1 MKIMQKK
8 KSKYTSY
15 AIILSKSQQ
24 NQYLQKSNYFLYQNS
39 NTVLEQATKEE
50 DYQQIID
57 QILQQVQ
64 NGEEDIQKCLKDLKK
79 CLDEYFNHHNQKNF
93 APYFRKSLKQLIE
106 SAISFLNQ
114 EKLDMSLI
122 ILNECDML
130 VQTFSGFPDMQILTY
145 NNLSCY
151 FRKCKDQKRALK
163 LLEKA
168 ENIYS
173 KNQTT
178 TNMGITF
185 LNKSAILSEMGR
197 HQEAIKCAKASVKE
211 LKNQFEK
218 VFEQKKLHQEKYLN
232 MKNFKN
238 SMLSNSKVDNSK
250 LEEDFYQREEQTKQI
265 NLEFQDIATELGI
278 AYHNLATEEQY
289 FKLFDRSIK
298 NFFNAYTIVKE
309 YLGDNH
315 PLTSQFHQSFQ
326 AVNKKYQQHISNSN
340 ENDQGKQKKFHNKIN
355 ESPEYYS
362 KDLNSIQINNNELA
376 AIKTQNS
383 IEDVNA
389 QEEKEHKQSFK
400 NNDIQLQRKNIT
412 SQQDAKNRNMLKKQ
426 VEGTVIDYKQQ
437 MKAINLNMY
446 NLLYSDDDGDEGQN
460 EMQIPNT
467 QARIE
472 LYKNKYQQPP
482 QGKSTVSHKK
492 PQIYNQMYFDNLKE
506 MNQFKI
512 KQQKTL
518 ENQEQTNNKN
528 MKVSKASDLIE
539 NLMESPKSTEK
550 RINIFEIDQMLIRRN
565 KSNQTQ
571 RQKGG
576 SDLNFGQTQY
586 KYGQDPKEQQ
596 AADLNHP
603 AFFLAKKMQGKYTKL
618 STIRPMTAQEILDS
632 PPQKKEVGG
641 RKYKV
646 NPKLLIPDTV
656 IEATNR
662 YQDYLQ
668 REKQQN
674 QKKSFVIKSTS
685 TKNISQSDKEKHEK
699 MFNLEDINTDQE
711 NAKFDKKN
719 LKTQQDS
726 QSQKALPQGKHQS
739 SEKNISKGGQ
749 ENDNNN
755 FKQKL
760 EQMKQKIVL
769 NQQESERLKNQNKKW
784 NFETIKDD
792 QTNQEKNNYKSQ
804 QSQQKRGEAAYYST
818 KIPTKSQDRRI
829 HSQSGNFEAATQIP
843 QEYQIV
849 SPYMN
854 STVRAKSSL
863 VSAIQKGRMCC
874 VFDENS
880 YNLIIAFQ
888 DIQSGQGV
896 DMEDQC
902 RFYINLSN
910 LREIFSKEDD
920 SKYQTHQQH
929 SKHYNQY
936 LQDHPQEFN
945 DAKLHMLRYNLETLF
960 KKFKPLLSID
970 IEKKCLVV
978 EQNFSGY
985 TVQIKTPLHPKGIV
999 TKLNFY
1005 SQNSS
1010 IFTLPSSKNSSESQK
1025 NLKNMLVVEYPAE
1038 ELFLQKENKK
1048 LEELEENY
1056 IILQKFVY
1064 ASLSNK
1070 QGMLATLFNTNTLQ
1084 LQFNFKSLDQQV
1096 DIFHYVVVEP
1106 IIQDYGPYFE
1116 SEDTQIA
1123 LSILCENLVTMWK
1136 YDGKNLTYDK
1146 KDKWSLKNEVEI
1158 PNQGKKQ
1165 LQYQIIQ
1172 QPSNDFSII
1181 QKKEA
1186 WIEIYEDDNLEFQI
1200 NKKELLDKI
1209 DESHESEDE
1218 SKQEKIPFSNQH
1230 YKPNQSQFSQNEKGN
1245 HSNQPSKK
1253 FQIVNKYEE
1262 EEYEFDDE
1270 DEKNQNVDKTQPH
1283 TKNQDNQSKNS
1294 SRIPSKHESNQDIKE
1309 NISNG
1314 FQKQQKIEQKQ
1325 SNIDDQYKI
1334 DKENIQKPNRNSQK
1348 EKEDFSKLQQPNNT
1362 SQNQQLD
1369 SDQRKQS
1376 SRQNSVLNE
1385 TNGGDSSKNT
1395 RQKNLSNQFARPQ
1408 SSKKQMDI
1416 RNNLSKG
1423 SPLNNLENQDIL
1435 DFESSKQVRQAYDQQ
1450 NQDED
1455 EEDKYNDQQ
1464 KLHQQDQINKE
1475 ERKSSV
1481 IYQSTNQNKNQDNK
1495 NNVHTQ
1501 NEQKDIAVNEFK
1513 QQGDNCSK
1521 KVQNRERPEATYS
1534 KSRNNS
1540 IKIQQEQ
1547 IKNNYSLNISQEKEG
1562 DVEYIDI
1569 NDTQQIV

>member
-1 MKIMQKK
+1 M
-8 KSKYTSY
+8 SEHTEEFSY
-15 AIILSKSQQ
+15 EIE
-24 NQYLQKSNYFLYQNS
+24 QYGLGEDHVKEKDNIVLQK
-39 NTVLEQATKEE
+39 ATKEE

-64 NGEEDIQKCLKDLKK
+64 NLEGDIEKCLKGLKK

-93 APYFRKSLKQLIE
+93 AIYFRKCLKQLIE
-106 SAISFLNQ
+106 GAISFLNQ
-114 EKLDMSLI
+114 GKLDMSLI
-122 ILNECDML
+122 ILNECDLL

-168 ENIYS
+168 ENVYS
-173 KNQTT
+173 KNQAT

-218 VFEQKKLHQEKYLN
+218 VFEQKKSHQEKYLN

-238 SMLSNSKVDNSK
+238 SMLSNSKGDNSK

-309 YLGDNH
+309 YLGENH
-315 PLTSQFHQSFQ
+315 PLTSQFYQSFQ
-326 AVNKKYQQHISNSN
+326 GVNKKYQLHISNSN
-340 ENDQGKQKKFHNKIN
+340 NSDQGKQKKFPNKIN
-355 ESPEYYS
+355 ESPEYDS
-362 KDLNSIQINNNELA
+362 KDLNSIQLNNNELA
-376 AIKTQNS
+376 AIQTQNS
-383 IEDVNA
+383 IDDMNA
-389 QEEKEHKQSFK
+389 EEQKEKKQSFK
-400 NNDIQLQRKNIT
+400 NNDIQLQRKNIV
-412 SQQDAKNRNMLKKQ
+412 SKQDVKNRNMLKKQ
-426 VEGTVIDYKQQ
+426 LEGTVIDYKQQ

-446 NLLYSDDDGDEGQN
+446 NLLYSDDEGEEGQQ

-482 QGKSTVSHKK
+482 QNMKNQSNISHKK
-492 PQIYNQMYFDNLKE
+492 PQIYNQMYFDNQKE

-512 KQQKTL
+512 KQQKTQ
-518 ENQEQTNNKN
+518 ENQEQINNKN
-528 MKVSKASDLIE
+528 LKVSKASDLIE

-565 KSNQTQ
+565 KSNQNQ

-576 SDLNFGQTQY
+576 YDFYSGQTQQKTRQQY
-586 KYGQDPKEQQ
+586 HKEQQ
-596 AADLNHP
+596 AVDLNHP

-618 STIRPMTAQEILDS
+618 SSIRPMTAQEILDS

-685 TKNISQSDKEKHEK
+685 TKNINQADKEKHEK
-699 MFNLEDINTDQE
+699 LINFEDINNNQE
-711 NAKFDKKN
+711 AAKFGKNN

-726 QSQKALPQGKHQS
+726 QSQKVSTQGKYYSGQKNV
-739 SEKNISKGGQ
+739 SENDQ
-749 ENDNNN
+749 ENDDNNN

-769 NQQESERLKNQNKKW
+769 SQQESDRIKNQNKKW
-784 NFETIKDD
+784 NFETVKHD
-792 QTNQEKNNYKSQ
+792 QANTEKSNQKSQ
-804 QSQQKRGEAAYYST
+804 LSQQRRGESAYYVN

-829 HSQSGNFEAATQIP
+829 HSQSGNIEAATQIP
-843 QEYQIV
+843 SEYQII

-854 STVRAKSSL
+854 SAVRARSSL
-863 VSAIQKGRMCC
+863 VSAIQKGRICC

-888 DIQSGQGV
+888 DIQYGQGV

-902 RFYINLSN
+902 KFYINLSN

-920 SKYQTHQQH
+920 SKYQNHKEPNKHQN
-929 SKHYNQY
+929 YNQP
-936 LQDHPQEFN
+936 DTQEIN
-945 DAKLHMLRYNLETLF
+945 DTKQHMLRYNLETLF

-985 TVQIKTPLHPKGIV
+985 SVQLKTILHPKGIV

-1005 SQNSS
+1005 SPYSS
-1010 IFTLPSSKNSSESQK
+1010 NITLPSSKNSSENQK

-1038 ELFLQKENKK
+1038 ELFLQKQNKK

-1064 ASLSNK
+1064 VSLNNK
-1070 QGMLATLFNTNTLQ
+1070 QGILATLLNTNTQQ
-1084 LQFNFKSLDQQV
+1084 LQFNFKSLDQLV
-1096 DIFHYVVVEP
+1096 DVFHYVVVEP
-1106 IIQDYGPYFE
+1106 IIQDYGLYFE

-1123 LSILCENLVTMWK
+1123 LSILCENLVSMWK

-1146 KDKWSLKNEVEI
+1146 KDKWSLKNEIEI

-1181 QKKEA
+1181 LKKEA
-1186 WIEIYEDDNLEFQI
+1186 WIEIYEDDNLDFQI

-1218 SKQEKIPFSNQH
+1218 SKQEKIPLSNHHQ
-1230 YKPNQSQFSQNEKGN
+1230 KLIQSQFSQSEKSN
-1245 HSNQPSKK
+1245 HSNPPSKK
-1253 FQIVNKYEE
+1253 FQMVNKYEE
-1262 EEYEFDDE
+1262 EEFSFEE
-1270 DEKNQNVDKTQPH
+1270 QDEKNQKVDKTPTQA
-1283 TKNQDNQSKNS
+1283 KNQESQSKNS
-1294 SRIPSKHESNQDIKE
+1294 SRIPSRHESNLDLNEHQ
-1309 NISNG
+1309 SNG
-1314 FQKQQKIEQKQ
+1314 FQKQQKIETKQ
-1325 SNIDDQYKI
+1325 NYIDDQSRV
-1334 DKENIQKPNRNSQK
+1334 DKDYIQKPNKNPQK
-1348 EKEDFSKLQQPNNT
+1348 EKEDNSKMQQQPN
-1362 SQNQQLD
+1362 SIPQHQQLD
-1369 SDQRKQS
+1369 QDLKNQS
-1376 SRQNSVLNE
+1376 SRKNSFLNE
-1385 TNGGDSSKNT
+1385 SNGGESSKNT

-1408 SSKKQMDI
+1408 SSKQQIDV

-1423 SPLNNLENQDIL
+1423 SPQNDLQNQNILN
-1435 DFESSKQVRQAYDQQ
+1435 FESNKQVRKTYDQQ
-1450 NQDED
+1450 YQNEYDDGQE
-1455 EEDKYNDQQ
+1455 
-1464 KLHQQDQINKE
+1464 LHLQDQINNK

-1481 IYQSTNQNKNQDNK
+1481 MHQSNDQIKSQDNQK
-1495 NNVHTQ
+1495 NNAHNQ
-1501 NEQKDIAVNEFK
+1501 IEQRDSAVNEIK
-1513 QQGDNCSK
+1513 QQGDK

-1540 IKIQQEQ
+1540 LKIQQDQ
-1547 IKNNYSLNISQEKEG
+1547 MNDNYSLNISQEKEG

>member
-1 MKIMQKK
+1 MSEHIEEF
-8 KSKYTSY
+8 SSDFE
-15 AIILSKSQQ
+15 
-24 NQYLQKSNYFLYQNS
+24 QYGVEEDHVKEKHNI
-39 NTVLEQATKEE
+39 VLEKATKEE
-50 DYQQIID
+50 DYQNLID
-57 QILQQVQ
+57 QILQ
-64 NGEEDIQKCLKDLKK
+64 KC
-79 CLDEYFNHHNQKNF
+79 
-93 APYFRKSLKQLIE
+93 LKQLIE
-106 SAISFLNQ
+106 VAISFLNQ

-122 ILNECDML
+122 ILNECDIL

-168 ENIYS
+168 ENVYG

-218 VFEQKKLHQEKYLN
+218 VFEQKKSHQEKYLN

-238 SMLSNSKVDNSK
+238 SMLSNSMGDNSK

-315 PLTSQFHQSFQ
+315 PLTTQFYQSFQ
-326 AVNKKYQQHISNSN
+326 VVNKKYQLHISNSN
-340 ENDQGKQKKFHNKIN
+340 NMDQGKQKKFHNKIN

-362 KDLNSIQINNNELA
+362 KDLNSIQNNYNNNELA
-376 AIKTQNS
+376 AINTQNS
-383 IEDVNA
+383 IEEFNA
-389 QEEKEHKQSFK
+389 EEQKEQKQSFK
-400 NNDIQLQRKNIT
+400 NNDIQLQRKNIVP
-412 SQQDAKNRNMLKKQ
+412 QEEVKNRKMLKKQ
-426 VEGTVIDYKQQ
+426 LEGTVIDYKQQ
-437 MKAINLNMY
+437 MKAINLNIY
-446 NLLYSDDDGDEGQN
+446 NLLYSDEEGEEGQN
-460 EMQIPNT
+460 EMYIPNT

-472 LYKNKYQQPP
+472 LYKNKYQQQPP
-482 QGKSTVSHKK
+482 QSLKNQSSISQKK

-506 MNQFKI
+506 MHQFKI

-518 ENQEQTNNKN
+518 ENQEQNNNKN
-528 MKVSKASDLIE
+528 IKYSKASDLIE
-539 NLMESPKSTEK
+539 NIMESPKSSEK
-550 RINIFEIDQMLIRRN
+550 KINIFEIDQMLIRRN
-565 KSNQTQ
+565 KSNQNQ

-576 SDLNFGQTQY
+576 SDLYFGQTQH
-586 KYGQDPKEQQ
+586 KSGQDSKEQQ
-596 AADLNHP
+596 AVDINHP
-603 AFFLAKKMQGKYTKL
+603 AFFLAKKMQGKYTKQ

-685 TKNISQSDKEKHEK
+685 TKNLKQADKEKHEK
-699 MFNLEDINTDQE
+699 MFNLEGINSHQE
-711 NAKFDKKN
+711 NPKFDKNKVN
-719 LKTQQDS
+719 TLYNGQG
-726 QSQKALPQGKHQS
+726 QKVLTQGKHNS
-739 SEKNISKGGQ
+739 SEKSISKNGQ
-749 ENDNNN
+749 EIDNNN

-769 NQQESERLKNQNKKW
+769 SQQENERLKNQNKKW

-792 QTNQEKNNYKSQ
+792 QTNLEKNNQKSQ
-804 QSQQKRGEAAYYST
+804 LSQQKRGESAYYVN
-818 KIPTKSQDRRI
+818 KIPSKSQERRI
-829 HSQSGNFEAATQIP
+829 HSQSGNIEAATQIP
-843 QEYQIV
+843 AEYQIV

-854 STVRAKSSL
+854 SAVRAKSSL

-874 VFDENS
+874 VFDENT

-896 DMEDQC
+896 EMEDQC

-920 SKYQTHQQH
+920 SKYQTHQE
-929 SKHYNQY
+929 SKKYY
-936 LQDHPQEFN
+936 YQDPQELN
-945 DAKLHMLRYNLETLF
+945 EVKLQMLRYNLETLF

-985 TVQIKTPLHPKGIV
+985 SVQIQTPLHPKGIV

-1005 SQNSS
+1005 SANSS
-1010 IFTLPSSKNSSESQK
+1010 NFTLPSSKNSSESQK

-1048 LEELEENY
+1048 LEEMEENFV
-1056 IILQKFVY
+1056 ILQKFVY
-1064 ASLSNK
+1064 ISLGNK
-1070 QGMLATLFNTNTLQ
+1070 QGMLATLLNTNTQQ
-1084 LQFNFKSLDQQV
+1084 LQFNFKSIDQLV
-1096 DIFHYVVVEP
+1096 DVSHYVVVEP

-1123 LSILCENLVTMWK
+1123 LSILCENLVSMWK

-1146 KDKWSLKNEVEI
+1146 KDKWSLKNEIEI
-1158 PNQGKKQ
+1158 PDQGKKQ

-1186 WIEIYEDDNLEFQI
+1186 WIEIYEDDNLDYQI

-1218 SKQEKIPFSNQH
+1218 SKQEKMPFNKHHQ
-1230 YKPNQSQFSQNEKGN
+1230 KPIQSSFSHNEKAN
-1245 HSNQPSKK
+1245 HSNLPSKK
-1253 FQIVNKYEE
+1253 FQVVNKYEE
-1262 EEYEFDDE
+1262 EDFELEYEDG
-1270 DEKNQNVDKTQPH
+1270 KNQKLDKSPTHTQS
-1283 TKNQDNQSKNS
+1283 QEIQSKNS
-1294 SRIPSKHESNQDIKE
+1294 SRIPSKHESSQDVNENQ
-1309 NISNG
+1309 SNA
-1314 FQKQQKIEQKQ
+1314 FQKQQKIEQRQ
-1325 SNIDDQYKI
+1325 RSIDDQNKVE
-1334 DKENIQKPNRNSQK
+1334 KENIQMSQKNSQK
-1348 EKEDFSKLQQPNNT
+1348 EKEDNSKIQQQNNIP
-1362 SQNQQLD
+1362 QHQQLD
-1369 SDQRKQS
+1369 LEQKNQQQ
-1376 SRQNSVLNE
+1376 RQNSFLNE
-1385 TNGGDSSKNT
+1385 TNGGESSKNT

-1423 SPLNNLENQDIL
+1423 SPQNNLEDQNIL
-1435 DFESSKQVRQAYDQQ
+1435 NFDTNKQIILTNDLQ
-1450 NQDED
+1450 NQEEQQDDDDEQ
-1455 EEDKYNDQQ
+1455 EIY
-1464 KLHQQDQINKE
+1464 QQDQINNK

-1481 IYQSTNQNKNQDNK
+1481 IQKTNDQSKNQDHKNNQK
-1495 NNVHTQ
+1495 NNV
-1501 NEQKDIAVNEFK
+1501 NNDYEQRDSAISEFK
-1513 QQGDNCSK
+1513 QQGENCNK
-1521 KVQNRERPEATYS
+1521 KAQNRERPDATYS

-1540 IKIQQEQ
+1540 LKIQQEQ
-1547 IKNNYSLNISQEKEG
+1547 MKNNYSLNISQEKEG

-1569 NDTQQIV
+1569 NDTQQIE